1 MVTSTGQLQVFINC
15 IELTREHD
23 VLILYINVTMV
34 ISFKVAQQNI
44 QGQGTVQQG
53 LLMTTNSILPQV
65 SPSNSSTASGTTS
78 LVTTSV
84 ITSTVTSTSGVSS
97 HRKPKTTL
105 NVTTSAEDV
114 LLSQTQGSLVQ
125 TGMDSSTAVT
135 SQVMTSD
142 PNSASMKILN
152 PQLQSV
158 LHGQLGG
165 STAPILLTMNCNGQP
180 TSILVDPTTMQVL
193 GQFSNTALS
202 IIIDVN
208 LKL

>member
-1 MVTSTGQLQVFINC
+1 M
-15 IELTREHD
+15 
-23 VLILYINVTMV
+23 
-34 ISFKVAQQNI
+34 SFKVAQQNI
-44 QGQGTVQQG
+44 QGQGTTVQQG

-65 SPSNSSTASGTTS
+65 SPSSSSTASGSSS

-97 HRKPKTTL
+97 HRKAKTS
-105 NVTTSAEDV
+105 VTVTNSAEEV
-114 LLSQTQGSLVQ
+114 LMSQTS
-125 TGMDSSTAVT
+125 MDSSTAVT

-193 GQFSNTALS
+193 GRLSNTVLCKFEITDS
-202 IIIDVN
+202 I
-208 LKL
+208 KF

>member
-1 MVTSTGQLQVFINC
+1 M
-15 IELTREHD
+15 
-23 VLILYINVTMV
+23 
-34 ISFKVAQQNI
+34 NI
-44 QGQGTVQQG
+44 QGQAAVQQG

-65 SPSNSSTASGTTS
+65 SPSSSSTASGTTS

-84 ITSTVTSTSGVSS
+84 VTSTVTSTSGVNSN
-97 HRKPKTTL
+97 RKVKTSTSAST
-105 NVTTSAEDV
+105 TTSPEEV
-114 LLSQTQGSLVQ
+114 LQNQANLVQ
-125 TGMDSSTAVT
+125 AGIDSSSTVT

-193 GQFSNTALS
+193 GRF
-202 IIIDVN
+202 
-208 LKL
+208 

>member
-1 MVTSTGQLQVFINC
+1 M
-15 IELTREHD
+15 
-23 VLILYINVTMV
+23 
-34 ISFKVAQQNI
+34 NI
-44 QGQGTVQQG
+44 QGQAAVQQG

-65 SPSNSSTASGTTS
+65 SPSSSSTASGTTS

-84 ITSTVTSTSGVSS
+84 VTSTVTSTSGVNSN
-97 HRKPKTTL
+97 RKVKTSTSAST
-105 NVTTSAEDV
+105 TTSPEEV
-114 LLSQTQGSLVQ
+114 LLSQNQANLVQ
-125 TGMDSSTAVT
+125 AGMDSSSTVT

-193 GQFSNTALS
+193 GRF
-202 IIIDVN
+202 
-208 LKL
+208 

>member
-1 MVTSTGQLQVFINC
+1 M
-15 IELTREHD
+15 
-23 VLILYINVTMV
+23 
-34 ISFKVAQQNI
+34 NI
-44 QGQGTVQQG
+44 QGQASMQQG

-65 SPSNSSTASGTTS
+65 SPSSSSTASGTTS
-78 LVTTSV
+78 LVSTSV
-84 ITSTVTSTSGVSS
+84 ISSTVTSSAGASS
-97 HRKPKTTL
+97 SRKTKT
-105 NVTTSAEDV
+105 TTSASTVTTAEEV
-114 LLSQTQGSLVQ
+114 LLNQNQVNLVQ
-125 TGMDSSTAVT
+125 TGIDSSTSVT

-193 GQFSNTALS
+193 GRIFMTKLLCF
-202 IIIDVN
+202 D
-208 LKL
+208 LKGSFIMFPKSL